1 MKPGFFQSLSH
12 WTSDLAALSEA
23 QLMFRAPHGG
33 WTLGQLYMHLI
44 ADTRFYVE
52 QIRLCLVSNNH
63 ADGKMTSEAKE
74 MFRNNAFPD
83 IRIEG
88 DPSHATMRQPESK
101 MELMQGFMDIRSA
114 MEQMAEEIAVGTH
127 HGKTRHP
134 GFGYFSAQDWFQFAD
149 MHLRH
154 HVRQKRR
161 IVEGS
166 R

>member
-1 MKPGFFQSLSH
+1 MSRWASEL
-12 WTSDLAALSEA
+12 DALSEA
-23 QLMFRAPHGG
+23 QLTVRPAYGG

-52 QIRLCLVSNNH
+52 QIRICLASNDH
-63 ADGKMTSEAKE
+63 ADGKMTSEAEE
-74 MFRNNAFPD
+74 MFRNNSFPD

-88 DPSHATMRQPESK
+88 DPSHASMRQPESK
-101 MELMQGFMDIRSA
+101 REIMQGFMDVRSA
-114 MEQMAEEIAVGTH
+114 MEQVAEEIAVATH

-154 HVRQKRR
+154 HERQKRR

>member
-1 MKPGFFQSLSH
+1 MKPGFFQSLSQ
-12 WTSDLAALSEA
+12 WTSELEALSEA
-23 QLMFRAPHGG
+23 QLRLRPLHGG

-52 QIRLCLVSNNH
+52 QIRLCLASNDH
-63 ADGKMTSEAKE
+63 ADGKMTSEAEE

-101 MELMQGFMDIRSA
+101 VELMQGFMDIRTT
-114 MEQMAEEIAVGTH
+114 MEQVAEEIAVATH

-134 GFGYFSAQDWFQFAD
+134 GFGYFCAQDWFQFAD

-166 R
+166 C